1 MERKRIR
8 DETIEILCNKL
19 HNLVPP
25 AEDADFDYD
34 HQALVPDI
42 TKDPLDIAE
51 VTMDLEDAF
60 GVNFENAMPG
70 DPGMETIGKVVDY
83 LEARINDPTRARDA
97 KNASDAK
104 DAKAAARRDRRERE
118 KSALVPKDHPH
129 GHKPALAAR
138 AKGAKSR

>member
-8 DETIEILCNKL
+8 DEAIEILSNKL
-19 HNLVPP
+19 HNLMPP
-25 AEDADFDYD
+25 SEDADFDYD

-60 GVNFENAMPG
+60 GVNFEGAMPG
-70 DPGMETIGKVVDY
+70 DAGMETIGKVVDY

-97 KNASDAK
+97 KLVRDAK
-104 DAKAAARRDRRERE
+104 DAKNAKATAARRE
-118 KSALVPKDHPH
+118 KSALEPKRQPH
-129 GHKPALAAR
+129 GGKPAPK
-138 AKGAKSR
+138 AKAKSVKSK